1 MNDPLSYVELGIT
14 LVAYLVKLGRCLQTQ
29 NHDSSILLL
38 LSYSSFSHTVPAL
51 ISDLGI

>member
-1 MNDPLSYVELGIT
+1 MNDPLSYVELGI
-14 LVAYLVKLGRCLQTQ
+14 VAYLVKLGRCLQTQ